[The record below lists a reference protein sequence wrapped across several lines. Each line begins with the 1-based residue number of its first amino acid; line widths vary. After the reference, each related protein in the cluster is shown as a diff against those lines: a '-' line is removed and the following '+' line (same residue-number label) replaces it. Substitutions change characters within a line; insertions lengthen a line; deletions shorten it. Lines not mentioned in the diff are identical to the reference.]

1 MRKLGLRD
9 AFALAR
15 IIKAAG
21 IRKEILEFAER
32 IKAEQKERQKL
43 KTLMQKPT
51 DEEQQEENDEYIEKV
66 GFEFFIVLIEAVCD
80 SESEQRIYKLYA
92 DIKGVTPEEVSLLDF
107 GTIKADMKELVEK
120 NDLKGFFTSV
130 SALMSKQS
138 GFSSV
143 TAAAI

>member
-21 IRKEILEFAER
+21 IRKEILEFAQR
-32 IKAEQKERQKL
+32 MKAEQKERQKL
-43 KTLMQKPT
+43 KTLMQKST

>member
-15 IIKAAG
+15 IIKAANL
-21 IRKEILEFAER
+21 RPTVTAFAEEIR
-32 IKAEQKERQKL
+32 GR
-43 KTLMQKPT
+43 
-51 DEEQQEENDEYIEKV
+51 EEKDIEAV
-66 GFEFFIVLIEAVCD
+66 GFEFVLTLLESVSDEAN
-80 SESEQRIYKLYA
+80 EQRIYKLYA